1 MSTGCGRRSRSFVV
15 VYENVCSML
24 RRPIPQKLTSI
35 AVVAATLFS
44 WDTTLQAAPLD
55 GRSSSSTR
63 RVRIGRSIE
72 GRPIRAFGFGN
83 LSSRRMVLVVGCI
96 HGDECAGKRILK
108 RLRRMAPP
116 DDMSLWMIWSLNP
129 DGTIAGTRQ
138 NARGVDLNR
147 NFGYKW
153 RPLGE
158 PGDRYYSGPRKW
170 SEPETR
176 AARRFIRNR
185 RPDVTIWYHQPLAL
199 VVRTGPH
206 RRLKARY
213 ARLVGLPLVRLSPLP
228 GTAPR
233 WQNHRFRND
242 ASFVVE
248 LAGGRLRARS
258 ARRHARA
265 VLAVGR

>member
-15 VYENVCSML
+15 VCESICSVL
-24 RRPIPQKLTSI
+24 QRHISRKLTGI
-35 AVVAATLFS
+35 ALIASVLFA
-44 WDTTLQAAPLD
+44 WDTTGQAAPLD
-55 GRSSSSTR
+55 GRSSAVSR
-63 RVRIGRSIE
+63 RVRIGRSVE

-83 LSSRRMVLVVGCI
+83 LSSRRMVLLVGCI
-96 HGDECAGKRILK
+96 HGDECAGKRVLK
-108 RLRRMAPP
+108 RLRAMPLP
-116 DDMSLWMIWSLNP
+116 DHLALWIIWSVNP

-153 RPLGE
+153 RPIGE
-158 PGDRYYSGPRKW
+158 PGDRFYSGPRKW

-176 AARRFIRNR
+176 AVRRFIRNR

-206 RRLKARY
+206 RRIKARY
-213 ARLVGLPLVRLSPLP
+213 ARLVDLPLVRLSPLP

-233 WQNHRFRND
+233 WQNHRFPRD

-248 LAGGRLRARS
+248 LAGGRLSARS

-265 VLAVGR
+265 VLTVGR

>member
-1 MSTGCGRRSRSFVV
+1 MFVSASGV
-15 VYENVCSML
+15 ASKPL
-24 RRPIPQKLTSI
+24 DRTSI
-35 AVVAATLFS
+35 SAAK
-44 WDTTLQAAPLD
+44 
-55 GRSSSSTR
+55 

-72 GRPIRAFGFGN
+72 GRPLRAFGFGN
-83 LSSRRMVLVVGCI
+83 LSSRRRILVVGCI
-96 HGDECAGKRILK
+96 HGDECAGKRILR
-108 RLRRMAPP
+108 RLRSMTPP
-116 DDMSLWMIWSLNP
+116 DDLALWVIWSLNP
-129 DGTIAGTRQ
+129 DGARASTRQ

-153 RPLGE
+153 RPIGE
-158 PGDRYYSGPRKW
+158 PGDTYYSGARKW

-185 RPDVTIWYHQPLAL
+185 RPDLTIWYHQALAL

-206 RRLKARY
+206 RRVKARY
-213 ARLVGLPLVRLSPLP
+213 ARLAGLPLVRLAPLP

-233 WQNHRFRND
+233 WQNHRFPGH

-248 LAGGRLRARS
+248 LPAGRLSARS

-265 VLAVGR
+265 VLAVGRM